1 MIRDVSCYQS
11 STTMFRSRARHQA
24 PVETGGERRIRL
36 AAETLCTAVERRMD
50 ELIRLVEEE
59 TQIVREGKMFALREL
74 EPKKKQAAREFITG
88 LEAVKKIRPALEQH
102 APDAILRLRRRHSEF
117 RSMLQLNLAALATAR
132 EVSDGM
138 LRAIT
143 DGRSFGYQSA

>member
-1 MIRDVSCYQS
+1 
-11 STTMFRSRARHQA
+11 
-24 PVETGGERRIRL
+24 
-36 AAETLCTAVERRMD
+36 MD

-59 TQIVREGKMFALREL
+59 THLVREGKMFALKQL

-138 LRAIT
+138 LRAIS
-143 DGRSFGYQSA
+143 DGRSFAYQSA